1 MVWSHASERSLEG
14 RASKE
19 ERRYSSLL
27 FSLNRNIP
35 GYDLTLKAGRDNVD
49 LPPVVMRYHK
59 EEVAHVGTESVY
71 VKHCR
76 STRCAFVKT
85 VSVGGVEKDL
95 MYIYEPMGLDRQA
108 DQMGSL
114 LARFQC
120 RDLAACFLEVLHSKL
135 GMKLMEI
142 CANTWNLMQYK
153 HVMRVEAGR
162 GVPPTGLRITSSWKR
177 MLVVVMASVG
187 TCTFMFVCD
196 LVMCYTVGA

>member
-14 RASKE
+14 RALKE

-27 FSLNRNIP
+27 FSLNRNFP
-35 GYDLTLKAGRDNVD
+35 GYDQTLKAGRDNVD
-49 LPPVVMRYHK
+49 LPPVIMRYHK

-85 VSVGGVEKDL
+85 VSVNGVEKDL

-114 LARFQC
+114 LARFQS
-120 RDLAACFLEVLHSKL
+120 RDLAACFLEVLSSKL
-135 GMKLMEI
+135 GMKIMEV
-142 CANTWNLMQYK
+142 CVT
-153 HVMRVEAGR
+153 R
-162 GVPPTGLRITSSWKR
+162 GTSCSINKSCELRQLKAWSYHLR
-177 MLVVVMASVG
+177 
-187 TCTFMFVCD
+187 D
-196 LVMCYTVGA
+196 